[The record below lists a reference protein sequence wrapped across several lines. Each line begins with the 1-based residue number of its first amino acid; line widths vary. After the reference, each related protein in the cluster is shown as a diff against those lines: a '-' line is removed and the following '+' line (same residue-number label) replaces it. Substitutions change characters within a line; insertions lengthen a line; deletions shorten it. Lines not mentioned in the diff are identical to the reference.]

1 MHVDK
6 EKQLQGLIKS
16 YMVYAQ
22 GLGISEKEI
31 LNMIYFAA
39 RERGDRFK
47 CLNCIYS
54 RAHKSINEKKVE
66 KEGRISIYARQ
77 CVFGIFYR
85 EDCPVQVPII
95 ERKNDEASAQTK
107 QEGK

>member
-1 MHVDK
+1 MYVDK

-22 GLGISEKEI
+22 SLGISERE
-31 LNMIYFAA
+31 LLDMIYFAA
-39 RERGDRFK
+39 RERGDQYK

-95 ERKNDEASAQTK
+95 EKKNDVASAEIK
-107 QEGK
+107 QKSE

>member
-1 MHVDK
+1 MYVDK

-22 GLGISEKEI
+22 NLGISERE
-31 LNMIYFAA
+31 LLDMIYYAA
-39 RERGDRFK
+39 RTRGDQYK
-47 CLNCIYS
+47 CLNCVYS

-95 ERKNDEASAQTK
+95 ERKNDEASLRAE
-107 QEGK
+107 QESE